1 MAEKKVSKNPFS
13 EFTTILENQ
22 RKEMEKLAKP
32 FLDYPKRM
40 EILVK
45 PFLDFQQRSERMAK
59 PILEYQQK
67 LLEDSKRFQEAL
79 VQNISEMMG
88 TVINQMIDE
97 QRKQM
102 EETNKLLSEGLLPNQ
117 ATEHLHGI
125 QQIQETWIEQLKK
138 SSEMIESFFKTK

>member
-1 MAEKKVSKNPFS
+1 MAQKTVPSDPFS
-13 EFTTILENQ
+13 EFFKVFENQ

-40 EILVK
+40 ERLVK
-45 PFLDFQQRSERMAK
+45 PFLDFQQRSEKIAK
-59 PILEYQQK
+59 PILESQQK

-88 TVINQMIDE
+88 KVINQMVDD
-97 QRKQM
+97 QRKQT

-117 ATEHLHGI
+117 ATEYLQGI
-125 QQIQETWIEQLKK
+125 QKTQEIWIEQLKK